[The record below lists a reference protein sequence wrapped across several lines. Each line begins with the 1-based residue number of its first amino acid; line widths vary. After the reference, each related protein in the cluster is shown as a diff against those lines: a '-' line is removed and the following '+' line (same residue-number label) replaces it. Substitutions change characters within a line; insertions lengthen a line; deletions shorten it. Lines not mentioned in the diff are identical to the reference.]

1 VLLSASL
8 VWLAFQ
14 LRCGTDSRASSLQ
27 PQRIWSYA
35 AWFNYSLRT
44 TTPARVL
51 LAPLSTLKQ
60 PCDPVR
66 SCPVSSAAVTNSRS
80 HDSFALANNRFV
92 SGGGS
97 IPRGFP
103 HNVPRTR
110 TIRGQRKIPTDFPP
124 IGSGSKCGGAPRTQ
138 TLVTICADNW
148 RTCVLPVSKRC
159 RWAIVRSTRS
169 SHGRTEYSPPMCQP
183 SSRRPAAARTRTRR
197 KLAGWARTQRRL
209 ACACGQEK

>member
-92 SGGGS
+92 SGGS

-110 TIRGQRKIPTDFPP
+110 TIRGQRKIPTDFLP
-124 IGSGSKCGGAPRTQ
+124 IGSVEAHRAHKRWSPYART
-138 TLVTICADNW
+138 TGERAYYLFPSAAAGPSCAA
-148 RTCVLPVSKRC
+148 R
-159 RWAIVRSTRS
+159 
-169 SHGRTEYSPPMCQP
+169 GRRMDERNT
-183 SSRRPAAARTRTRR
+183 RRPCASQVAGGLLLLALARDGSSLDGR
-197 KLAGWARTQRRL
+197 ARS
-209 ACACGQEK
+209 AD